1 MTGGALDRT
10 RRAGRVGRIQAL
22 LWRRP
27 WMRAALLLGP
37 GLTWF
42 VVIYL
47 ASLVLLLI
55 TAFWQINPFTT
66 AIERVWNIDNFRT
79 LVTDGTYRLIILRT
93 IGLATAVTITDA
105 VLAFPFAYY
114 MARVASRRVQTAL
127 FAAVLLP
134 LWASYLA
141 RVYAWI
147 LILNHDGVLNWS
159 LLLVHLPPASLGYT
173 NWAMWI
179 VFSYIWL
186 PFMIIPTYAAL
197 ERIPPSYLEAAADL
211 GARQGRTT
219 WDIVLPL
226 ALRVWAVGILLFLF
240 IPIALVIV
248 YAFNVSTIQSWPIP
262 GVTLKW
268 FGQTWQDPEVRRA
281 LLLSVEAGLMATAVA
296 LVLGSMAAFAI
307 HRFQFF
313 GREIISFAL
322 VLPLALPGIITGMS
336 LNSFFAFNQIT
347 FSLWTIVIGHATFCI
362 VIVYNNVLARLRRT
376 SSSLLE
382 AAMDLGASGWRSFV
396 DVTLPLIST
405 ALVAGALLAFA
416 LSFAEVIVTTFT
428 AGGAETPRPLG
439 VRRHRLRPRPP
450 GGKV

>member
-1 MTGGALDRT
+1 MTVGALE
-10 RRAGRVGRIQAL
+10 RRRPAGRVTRVQAL

-79 LVTDGTYRLIILRT
+79 LITDGTYRLIILRT
-93 IGLATAVTITDA
+93 IALAVAVTLTDA

-159 LLLVHLPPASLGYT
+159 LLLLHLPPASLGYT

-197 ERIPPSYLEAAADL
+197 ERVPDSLLEAAADL
-211 GARQGRTT
+211 GARRWRT
-219 WDIVLPL
+219 
-226 ALRVWAVGILLFLF
+226 
-240 IPIALVIV
+240 
-248 YAFNVSTIQSWPIP
+248 
-262 GVTLKW
+262 
-268 FGQTWQDPEVRRA
+268 VRD
-281 LLLSVEAGLMATAVA
+281 V
-296 LVLGSMAAFAI
+296 
-307 HRFQFF
+307 
-313 GREIISFAL
+313 
-322 VLPLALPGIITGMS
+322 VLPLALPGVAAGSI
-336 LNSFFAFNQIT
+336 FT
-347 FSLWTIVIGHATFCI
+347 FSLTLGDYITPVLIGGGTSFIVNVVYSSIGIA
-362 VIVYNNVLARLRRT
+362 NNVPFAAALAMVPIAIMALY
-376 SSSLLE
+376 LI
-382 AAMDLGASGWRSFV
+382 GAKR
-396 DVTLPLIST
+396 
-405 ALVAGALLAFA
+405 
-416 LSFAEVIVTTFT
+416 
-428 AGGAETPRPLG
+428 
-439 VRRHRLRPRPP
+439 
-450 GGKV
+450 